1 MTAIGMPVSLCGDV
15 TFKKFKGVAGQLK
28 LGSNVSAVL
37 KKMEKETKNK
47 DPNVASEA
55 QEIISAIESA
65 RDDVKADIE
74 LYVKADPAEAI
85 KLIQLFMKTWPKDD
99 AVADLKAQIP
109 ELKEKA
115 KAKAKAD
122 KEKAKAK

>member
-1 MTAIGMPVSLCGDV
+1 
-15 TFKKFKGVAGQLK
+15 
-28 LGSNVSAVL
+28 
-37 KKMEKETKNK
+37 MEKETKNK

-74 LYVKADPAEAI
+74 LYGKADPAEAI
-85 KLIQLFMKTWPKDD
+85 KLIQLFIKTWPKDD
-99 AVADLKAQIP
+99 AVADLKVQIP

-115 KAKAKAD
+115 KEKAKAD